1 MIRRFALVLLFISVA
16 MLAAGGD
23 IAMFEN
29 LGFSGDARVFL
40 FGQYGIDAENGM
52 PYAELYAVDVSSN
65 SYVSGGALVTDGL
78 LGTGDAAPL
87 SLGQDGRGALF
98 HLIGEAQELI
108 ERHNVDHLSNGR
120 PIYILVDGE
129 EPKERIAFRDFNT
142 DTRYALVLHQEQ
154 RNADGSVEASFHI
167 ELTVTYE
174 DDRSRT
180 VTVGRPGYF
189 RSDIAQ
195 YRITQVLLSPDEDSI
210 VTVVEKQ
217 SADGSVRYMVETT
230 RID

>member
-1 MIRRFALVLLFISVA
+1 MIRRFALVLLLIFVA

-29 LGFSGDARVFL
+29 LGFSRDARVFL

-52 PYAELYAVDVSSN
+52 PYAEMYAVDVSSN
-65 SYVSGGALVTDGL
+65 SYVSGGTLVSDGL
-78 LGTGDAAPL
+78 LGTGDTVPL

-98 HLIGEAQELI
+98 HLIGEAHDLI
-108 ERHNVDHLSNGR
+108 GRYDVDHLSNGR

-142 DTRYALVLHQEQ
+142 NTRYALVLHQEQ
-154 RNADGSVEASFHI
+154 RDVEDSVEAGFHV

-174 DDRSRT
+174 DDRSKT
-180 VTVGRPGYF
+180 TTIGRPGYL
-189 RSDIAQ
+189 RSDIRQ

-210 VTVVEKQ
+210 VIVVEKQ
-217 SADGSVRYMVETT
+217 SADGSVRYMVETA